1 MSVVLKIRSI
11 ISTVVY
17 PLENLRLCLCYIT
30 SKLCYE
36 NNKVLFI
43 MNIITPTNSILT
55 PLYKKSLAYFTIY
68 KRMPAILNQ
77 TSDNLKNHQQGT
89 LERHGATCKEIAV
102 ALSNLER
109 LREEI
114 LADKP
119 LRPLRS
125 GTSDVPFYNYCI
137 HQETKDEVK
146 PTYLTTKF
154 LLSECYIFRRIQEVF
169 ENTVTLTAYDP
180 FQILKQQQ
188 FLASVE
194 HLTKL
199 ADHVLSLDN
208 VNNKERLKEEFIKL
222 LKINLWGNKLDLS
235 LSFGK
240 IAKHQLDPMHDVS
253 KLEKNLLCDH
263 SEDAWKNV
271 TESSASSQLV
281 DIVLDNV
288 GYEIFSDLCLADLL
302 ITKNLA
308 PQVRLYVKTIPW
320 YVSDATTT
328 DLNWMIDYMT
338 HKNNKV
344 LNRIGQ
350 RWRKYFRDRKFVIVE
365 DEFWTLPIDYSIMHK
380 IKPSLYNKLA
390 QSKLVIVKG
399 DLNGRR
405 LFGDKKWE
413 PTVSVGEALQRFCPS
428 RILSVRTLKSEIVC
442 GLADSVA
449 EEMDKTDADWMGS
462 GNYGLIQYSGCVNR
476 LSKD

>member
-1 MSVVLKIRSI
+1 
-11 ISTVVY
+11 
-17 PLENLRLCLCYIT
+17 
-30 SKLCYE
+30 
-36 NNKVLFI
+36 

-55 PLYKKSLAYFTIY
+55 PLYKKSLAYFTIF
-68 KRMPAILNQ
+68 KRMPAILDQ
-77 TSDNLKNHQQGT
+77 TSDNLKNHQQGI
-89 LERHGATCKEIAV
+89 LERHSATGKEIAV

-109 LREEI
+109 LKQEI

-119 LRPLRS
+119 LRPLLS
-125 GTSDVPFYNYCI
+125 GASDVPFYNYCI
-137 HQETKDEVK
+137 HQETKDEVI
-146 PTYLTTKF
+146 PTYLTAKF
-154 LLSECYIFRRIQEVF
+154 LLSECYIFRRVQEVF
-169 ENTVTLTAYDP
+169 ENTVTLNTCDP

-188 FLASVE
+188 FLVSVE

-208 VNNKERLKEEFIKL
+208 VNSKEKLKEEFIKL
-222 LKINLWGNKLDLS
+222 IKINLWANKLDLS

-240 IAKHQLDPMHDVS
+240 IGKHQLDPMEDIM
-253 KLEKNLLCDH
+253 KLETNLLCDH
-263 SEDAWKNV
+263 SEDAWQNV

-281 DIVLDNV
+281 DFVLDNV
-288 GYEIFSDLCLADLL
+288 GYEMFADFCLADLL

-308 PQVRLYVKTIPW
+308 QQVRFYVKTIPW
-320 YVSDATTT
+320 FVSDATTT
-328 DLNWMIDYMT
+328 DFNWMIDYMT

-350 RWRKYFRDRKFVIVE
+350 RWKKYFRDRKFVIVE
-365 DEFWTLPIDYSIMHK
+365 DEFWTLPIDYSIMYK

-413 PTVSVGEALQRFCPS
+413 PTVSVNKALQTFCPS
-428 RILSVRTLKSEIVC
+428 KILSIRTLKSEIVC

-449 EEMDKTDADWMGS
+449 EEMDKTDAEWKGS
-462 GNYGLIQYSGCVNR
+462 GNYGLIQYSGRVNK